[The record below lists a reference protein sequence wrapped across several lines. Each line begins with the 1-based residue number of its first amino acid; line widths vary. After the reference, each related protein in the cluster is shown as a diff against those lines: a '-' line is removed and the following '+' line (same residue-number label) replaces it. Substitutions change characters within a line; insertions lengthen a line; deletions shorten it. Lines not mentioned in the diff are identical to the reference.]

1 MANKN
6 LTVAVKVTKK
16 DPTKK
21 VESIDDFD
29 MRVLQN
35 VRTFTAEDSDGVK
48 NGNATTDNQS

>member
-6 LTVAVKVTKK
+6 LNVAVKVTKK